1 MNTPNLPRRFLQ
13 VPHIEIVHE
22 IYRSTC
28 HAPKF
33 CLVVPSTVTINYRS
47 IAIAQPTDIRV
58 MGIGRIQFRH
68 ARIRGVDIV
77 TRQLFDE
84 RR

>member
-13 VPHIEIVHE
+13 VPHIEIVDE

-47 IAIAQPTDIRV
+47 IENETDEFSVIGYGGSYGTSETGLVGAFTFVNVPT
-58 MGIGRIQFRH
+58 
-68 ARIRGVDIV
+68 
-77 TRQLFDE
+77 
-84 RR
+84 